1 MQRHPHRVSP
11 ERSDFSLFF
20 FFFVLVLQRRDSAQ
34 DKSLACC
41 SNKKRAMLLGVS
53 LLVVPLLSITGCGS
67 SYVPCQPCDQKA
79 QSMCPPVPVGCQ
91 LVKEPGCGC
100 CLTCALEEGQPCGVY
115 TGPCTRGLRCLPKN
129 GEEKPLHALLHGR
142 GVCRNEKLYKLL
154 RTSKDGESHHDG
166 VLPVPESAPAQTKA
180 PLYGKNQLRKAQA
193 MKQAKERTMQLS
205 RLGPSST
212 LNFSPLSP
220 DKLELEF
227 GPCGRRL
234 DNLMHSMRDTSRVLA
249 LSLYIPN
256 CDKKGFFKRK
266 QCKPSRGR
274 RRGICWC
281 VDRFGTKIP
290 GINDAGVDLQCKEV
304 ESSSSSSSNQ

>member
-1 MQRHPHRVSP
+1 
-11 ERSDFSLFF
+11 
-20 FFFVLVLQRRDSAQ
+20 
-34 DKSLACC
+34 
-41 SNKKRAMLLGVS
+41 MLLSVS
-53 LLVVPLLSITGCGS
+53 FLVIPLLSMTGCGS
-67 SYVPCQPCDQKA
+67 SYVPCQQCDQKA
-79 QSMCPPVPVGCQ
+79 RSMCPPVPRSCQ

-154 RTSKDGESHHDG
+154 HPSKDGESHDDAM
-166 VLPVPESAPAQTKA
+166 LPVPESMLPQTKV
-180 PLYGKNQLRKAQA
+180 PLYGRDHISSRKAQA
-193 MKQAKERTMQLS
+193 MKQAKDRKKQLA
-205 RLGPSST
+205 RLGPASN
-212 LNFSPLSP
+212 LDFSPLGL
-220 DKLELEF
+220 DKLEPEF
-227 GPCGRRL
+227 GPCRRRL
-234 DNLMHSMRDTSRVLA
+234 DNLIQSMKDTSRVLA

-281 VDRFGTKIP
+281 VDRFGVKIP
-290 GINDAGVDLQCKEV
+290 GINYTGGDLQCKDLD
-304 ESSSSSSSNQ
+304 SSSNSNE

>member
-1 MQRHPHRVSP
+1 
-11 ERSDFSLFF
+11 
-20 FFFVLVLQRRDSAQ
+20 
-34 DKSLACC
+34 
-41 SNKKRAMLLGVS
+41 MLLSVS
-53 LLVVPLLSITGCGS
+53 FLVVPLLSITGCGS

-79 QSMCPPVPVGCQ
+79 QSMCPPVPVGCH

-142 GVCRNEKLYKLL
+142 GVCRNEKLYKLMHTL
-154 RTSKDGESHHDG
+154 KDGESHDDA
-166 VLPVPESAPAQTKA
+166 VLPVPEPMQPQTKA
-180 PLYGKNQLRKAQA
+180 PLYGRDHIGSRKAHA
-193 MKQAKERTMQLS
+193 MKQAKDRKKQLA
-205 RLGPSST
+205 RLGPASN
-212 LNFSPLSP
+212 LNFSPLSL
-220 DKLELEF
+220 DKLEPEF

-234 DNLMHSMRDTSRVLA
+234 DNLIQSMKDTSRVLA

-281 VDRFGTKIP
+281 VDRFGVKIP
-290 GINDAGVDLQCKEV
+290 GINYAGGDLQCKELD
-304 ESSSSSSSNQ
+304 SSSNSNE

>member
-1 MQRHPHRVSP
+1 
-11 ERSDFSLFF
+11 
-20 FFFVLVLQRRDSAQ
+20 
-34 DKSLACC
+34 
-41 SNKKRAMLLGVS
+41 MLLSVS
-53 LLVVPLLSITGCGS
+53 FLVVPLLSITGCGS
-67 SYVPCQPCDQKA
+67 SYVPCEPCDQKA

-142 GVCRNEKLYKLL
+142 GVCRNEKLYKLMHP
-154 RTSKDGESHHDG
+154 SKGGDSHNG
-166 VLPVPESAPAQTKA
+166 GLLPIPESMLPQTKV
-180 PLYGKNQLRKAQA
+180 PIHGGERISSLKVQA
-193 MKQAKERTMQLS
+193 MKQAKDRIKQLA
-205 RLGPSST
+205 RLGPASN
-212 LNFSPLSP
+212 LDFPLHSL
-220 DKLELEF
+220 DKLEPEF
-227 GPCGRRL
+227 GPCRRRL
-234 DNLMHSMRDTSRVLA
+234 DNLIQSMKDTSQVLA

-281 VDRFGTKIP
+281 VDRFGVKIP
-290 GINDAGVDLQCKEV
+290 GINYTEGDLQCKDLD
-304 ESSSSSSSNQ
+304 SNSNSNE